1 MTKRSVGVVD
11 SNICNLTSVLNALKL
26 LDVDAKTCKD
36 PQSLEGHSHL
46 ILPGVGS
53 YSKGMETLRISG
65 LEQAILAAAKK
76 GTPVLGLCLGV
87 QLLAERGTEFGSTP
101 GLALVPGVVTRLE
114 PSSPTFRVPHIGW
127 NEVSTV
133 RDSILFRDMPDNP
146 ASFYFVHSFGFADTR
161 APAVCA
167 LTDHGGPVVVAVE
180 KDNVFGVQFHPEKS
194 QRCGLA
200 LLRNF
205 VTRC

>member
-36 PQSLEGHSHL
+36 PQSLEEHSHL
-46 ILPGVGS
+46 ILPGVGA

-65 LEQAILAAAKK
+65 LEQAILEAAKK
-76 GTPVLGLCLGV
+76 GTPILGLCLGM
-87 QLLAERGTEFGSTP
+87 QLLAEAGTEFGSTL

-146 ASFYFVHSFGFADTR
+146 ASFYFVHSFGFADAR
-161 APAVCA
+161 APEVCA

-200 LLRNF
+200 LLKNF